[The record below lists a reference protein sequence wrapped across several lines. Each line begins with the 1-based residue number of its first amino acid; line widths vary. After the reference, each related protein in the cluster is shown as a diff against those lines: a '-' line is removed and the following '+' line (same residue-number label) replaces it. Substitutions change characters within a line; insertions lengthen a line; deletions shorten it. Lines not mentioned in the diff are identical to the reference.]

1 MQKRME
7 AAIKGEEAH
16 LKDRGYKYLAIANPA
31 NGEEFFEVLYK
42 LNWEESGMVKITRD
56 KLYCLAS
63 SKIPKERYIDVLDLV
78 TIKLDW
84 IVSIKT
90 CFALVFCECNVFQKE
105 NSFAT
110 NEPKQGKRSP
120 IFSLWRL

>member
-7 AAIKGEEAH
+7 AAIKGEEAR

-63 SKIPKERYIDVLDLV
+63 SKIPKERYIDVLLCRNFK
-78 TIKLDW
+78 IW
-84 IVSIKT
+84 ILSTKT
-90 CFALVFCECNVFQKE
+90 CFTLVC
-105 NSFAT
+105 
-110 NEPKQGKRSP
+110 
-120 IFSLWRL
+120 